1 MQKNLV
7 SLNGYIYQ
15 YNLDRI
21 LIADKS
27 GNGLNSG
34 GQTVNISDRD
44 YFKTPMSGTSTVS
57 SPLTDKTTK
66 KTLMAYSAPI
76 KNNDQIVE
84 VLSFARDAKEVSD
97 KISTITFRKTGKTC
111 LIDGNGTTI
120 GHYDYK
126 IVQEGENVIEIAKTN
141 TELSELAKNFE
152 KMKAGE
158 NGYGEY
164 KFNGDKRVISYYS
177 IPELNCSVGLMVD
190 SNDLFMVV
198 DTILKIVITI
208 GIISLVIAMILA
220 YRFSNKLSK
229 RLKLASSIIS
239 NFVKGDFS

>member
-1 MQKNLV
+1 
-7 SLNGYIYQ
+7 
-15 YNLDRI
+15 
-21 LIADKS
+21 
-27 GNGLNSG
+27 
-34 GQTVNISDRD
+34 
-44 YFKTPMSGTSTVS
+44 
-57 SPLTDKTTK
+57 
-66 KTLMAYSAPI
+66 MAYSAPI

-126 IVQEGENVIEIAKTN
+126 RVQEGENVIEIAKTN

-190 SNDLFMVV
+190 SNDLFMIV

-239 NFVKGDFS
+239 NFAKGDFS